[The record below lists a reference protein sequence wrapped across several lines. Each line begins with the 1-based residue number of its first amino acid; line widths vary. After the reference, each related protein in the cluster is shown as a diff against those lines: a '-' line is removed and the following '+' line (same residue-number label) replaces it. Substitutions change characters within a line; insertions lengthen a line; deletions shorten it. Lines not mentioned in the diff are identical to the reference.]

1 MASARE
7 TDWDKMIKTAVDYTI
22 KVNGKLT
29 DSPLNLVSM
38 TMEHEINRIPTLTLI
53 LDDGDVARE
62 DFETSSQDLF
72 VPGNDLEIQ
81 FGYLADAPLV
91 FQGVI
96 VRHRI
101 EMNNGVSQ
109 LEIICKDRAYRMCL
123 RRESRYFEDI
133 SDPELAE
140 ELTKPYG
147 LAGEIKTTGY
157 RHAEMV
163 QYNVS
168 DWDFLIMRMEM
179 NGWLTNVENGHIRI
193 QPPDLQQEPVKTLQ
207 YGKNVIA
214 FEGELDVR
222 NQFQETKTATWNYSA
237 QEMLEGLAAETSVQ
251 SGRDQQ
257 AILGG
262 RPSVNGDRP
271 NTLRH
276 GGRRSEGELQAWAD
290 ARLLRE
296 RLSWSQ
302 GRVEFEGDPAV
313 KTGMLI
319 KLSGLGRRFGE
330 PVLVTGVRHEFFGGI
345 WTTNAVFGLSP
356 KSFADTVKVEAP
368 PAAGLLAAVQGLQF
382 GLVTQIDNDPDG
394 EFRILVRLP
403 IVDPQ
408 SPGIWAR
415 LATLDAGANRGS
427 FFLPEIDDEVIV
439 GFVNDDPR
447 DAVVLGMLH
456 SRNKAAPFAAVAENP
471 EKGFVSREGM
481 KLFFHEGEKSITLE
495 TPGGNRL
502 IISDEKKGFVL
513 SDQNGN
519 SIEMNANGITLNS
532 EKDIVLNAKK
542 NVKNSAGA
550 AWQAESNG
558 KVSLKATG
566 PNEIKGMP
574 VNIN

>member
-1 MASARE
+1 MANARE
-7 TDWDKMIKTAVDYTI
+7 KDRDQLVKTVVDYTI
-22 KVNGKLT
+22 KVNGKLA
-29 DSPLNLVSM
+29 SPSVNLVSM
-38 TMEHEINRIPTLTLI
+38 IMEHEINRIPTLTLI
-53 LDDGDVARE
+53 LDDGDAARE
-62 DFETSSQDLF
+62 DFETSSLDLF
-72 VPGNDLEIQ
+72 APGNELELQ
-81 FGYLADAPLV
+81 AGYLAEKPLV
-91 FQGVI
+91 FKGVI

-101 EMNNGVSQ
+101 EIDQ
-109 LEIICKDRAYRMCL
+109 AAPHLELICKDPAFRMCL

-133 SDPELAE
+133 SDHELAE
-140 ELTKPYG
+140 ELMKTYG
-147 LAGEIKTTGY
+147 LTGEIETAGY
-157 RHAEMV
+157 RHAELV

-179 NGWLTNVENGHIRI
+179 NGWLTNVENGRVRI

-237 QEMLEGLAAETSVQ
+237 QEILESQAVDTAAKA
-251 SGRDQQ
+251 GRDQQ
-257 AILGG
+257 RMLKNQ
-262 RPSVNGDRP
+262 PFVNGDLP

-276 GGRRSEGELQAWAD
+276 GGRRSEDELQEWAN

-296 RLSWSQ
+296 RLSWAQ

-313 KTGMLI
+313 KPGMLI
-319 KLSGLGRRFGE
+319 KLGGLGRRFE
-330 PVLVTGVRHEFFGGI
+330 DPALVTGVRHEFSGGI

-382 GLVTQIDNDPDG
+382 GLVTQIENDPDG
-394 EFRILVRLP
+394 EFRIQVRLP
-403 IVDPQ
+403 IIDPQ

-415 LATLDAGANRGS
+415 LATLDAGPERGS

-456 SRNKAAPFAAVAENP
+456 SRNKAAPFSAKADNH

-481 KLFFHEGEKSITLE
+481 KVFFHEGEKSITLE

-502 IISDEKKGFVL
+502 VISDEKKGFVL

-532 EKDIVLNAKK
+532 EKDIVLKAKK

-550 AWQAESNG
+550 AWQAESKG